1 MLIIRPLFE
10 FFKEIIFPTLFNV
23 KVRVGATVPIPSDEN
38 NTKKFFLDYY
48 SKESDVLKSFA
59 SDTVTKWI
67 EHSML
72 PDDIT
77 IMNIRF

>member
-1 MLIIRPLFE
+1 LKHRITNAFAEGTNSVIQ
-10 FFKEIIFPTLFNV
+10 
-23 KVRVGATVPIPSDEN
+23 
-38 NTKKFFLDYY
+38 KFFLDYY

>member
-1 MLIIRPLFE
+1 M
-10 FFKEIIFPTLFNV
+10 KKSKKIIFV
-23 KVRVGATVPIPSDEN
+23 
-38 NTKKFFLDYY
+38 
-48 SKESDVLKSFA
+48 VLAIILSLVIILSA